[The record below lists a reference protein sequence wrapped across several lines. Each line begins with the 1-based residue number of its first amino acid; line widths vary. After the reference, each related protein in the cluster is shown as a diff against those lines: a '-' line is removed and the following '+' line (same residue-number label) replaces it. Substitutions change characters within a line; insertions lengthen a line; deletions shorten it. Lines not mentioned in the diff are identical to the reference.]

1 MQFLSIPTI
10 ILASLGLVYAA
21 GCSDGYAVCAPPGA
35 TSSTVPKIGSS
46 EFQTLLSNLVG
57 SSLPPFK
64 RDTADGTASLC
75 CLTSL
80 SCLTLS
86 NLAVPF
92 CYDKFTTNY
101 LLPDGSSGTVSSG
114 AYTSSSGDEANLLT
128 GDYTL
133 AGGESGNIYA
143 GNEAARPNTATLD
156 LPPQFTGTGVGG
168 AVPASSLGALVTLTY
183 TTTLPGSVVEATTV
197 SPTTIPGSTLSSL
210 VTISTTISTQ
220 VGDTAT
226 VTTSLITTTEIST
239 AEPSTV
245 SGTTREA
252 STVPPTT
259 RTVVTTQAVA
269 ASSAPASTSAAA
281 SASKMGAAT
290 KMYASG
296 LLGGLMVGGA
306 VLLYL

>member
-1 MQFLSIPTI
+1 MKSLSIPTI
-10 ILASLGLVYAA
+10 VLFLLAPVYAA
-21 GCSDGYAVCAPPGA
+21 GCSDGYTVCAPPGA
-35 TSSTVPKIGSS
+35 TSSTVPKIGST
-46 EFQTLLSNLVG
+46 EFQSLLSNLVG
-57 SSLPPFK
+57 SSLPALK
-64 RDTADGTASLC
+64 RATADGTASLC
-75 CLTSL
+75 CLSSL

-114 AYTSSSGDEANLLT
+114 AYSSSSGDQANLVT

-197 SPTTIPGSTLSSL
+197 SPTTIPGSTLSSV
-210 VTISTTISTQ
+210 VTIPTTLSTQ
-220 VGDTAT
+220 IGTSET
-226 VTTSLITTTEIST
+226 VTTSLITTTQVST

-245 SGTTREA
+245 SATTREA

-269 ASSAPASTSAAA
+269 ASLAPESATAAA
-281 SASKMGAAT
+281 SASKTGAASRVDRVSLL
-290 KMYASG
+290 SG
-296 LLGGLMVGGA
+296 WMFVGLAM
-306 VLLYL
+306 LQL